1 MGMLNS
7 LARLIQWVLVSGS
20 AFVLSLNDWL
30 ACFFL
35 SGSFSVLTG
44 AQKLCLCLCLCLS
57 VSACIMLHSSKA
69 SKQGLTYQLQRI
81 YQPQD
86 IPERL

>member
-35 SGSFSVLTG
+35 SRSFSVLTG
-44 AQKLCLCLCLCLS
+44 AQKLCLCLCLPVLCCTA
-57 VSACIMLHSSKA
+57 VKQA
-69 SKQGLTYQLQRI
+69 SKG
-81 YQPQD
+81 
-86 IPERL
+86 